1 MFIGEWSSPPDPSIV
16 MPSSGPLVLYV
27 PLHVDDSLGITN
39 SPSLY
44 AWFLKVL
51 LCRLHIID
59 LGPCSKFLSIL
70 IIRDR
75 PQRRIWLSSHV
86 YISELL
92 DEAAQCLRLLSGR
105 NHRVHTAVC
114 LVTPKETFRQIGRA
128 HV

>member
-39 SPSLY
+39 SPLLY

-51 LCRLHIID
+51 LRRLHIID

-70 IIRDR
+70 IIHDR
-75 PQRRIWLSSHV
+75 PQHRIWLSSHV
-86 YISELL
+86 YSCSSKVLQQHNQTTRRVFL
-92 DEAAQCLRLLSGR
+92 D
-105 NHRVHTAVC
+105 
-114 LVTPKETFRQIGRA
+114 
-128 HV
+128 